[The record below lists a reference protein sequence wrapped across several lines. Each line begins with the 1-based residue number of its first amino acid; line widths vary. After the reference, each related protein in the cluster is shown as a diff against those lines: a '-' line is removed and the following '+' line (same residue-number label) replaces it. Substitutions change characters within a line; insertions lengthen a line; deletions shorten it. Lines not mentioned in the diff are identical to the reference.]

1 MEANIIV
8 FSFNVT
14 FKFLNY
20 IDKPGSDSGFMAR
33 SQGSQS
39 SKVDTDLIQSPLKS
53 VAALSLTMVNFR
65 SGCIAIN
72 MKIHLKMKYEN
83 SCEVSK
89 RKRRR

>member
-14 FKFLNY
+14 FQLLDY

-33 SQGSQS
+33 GQGSQS
-39 SKVDTDLIQSPLKS
+39 SKVDTDLIQRLLKS
-53 VAALSLTMVNFR
+53 MAALSLTMVTFR

-83 SCEVSK
+83 VCEVSK
-89 RKRRR
+89 HKRRR